1 MLLKPDQKIAL
12 PNTIILTIF
21 FFLFPIQGYANEY
34 NITEARQSFEYEFFE
49 WNNKTYELTGR
60 IILINAQKAI
70 IHLPRRNYGYT
81 KFIYSDVSLSD
92 DELSKI
98 QECKNLC
105 FISGNFLFSGNQ
117 NGLYGS
123 EYQIDAKMLN
133 FSIGLSLDLIPENR
147 RFFSD
152 LGKLNELFTSISEKN
167 DGRYPPTFF
176 FEFGKEPEE
185 DEVEDGA

>member
-1 MLLKPDQKIAL
+1 MLLKTKQSIAL
-12 PNTIILTIF
+12 PNVVFLTIL
-21 FFLFPIQGYANEY
+21 FFLLPLQGYAEEY
-34 NITEARQSFEYEFFE
+34 DVAEARRSFEYEFFE
-49 WNNKTYELTGR
+49 WNNKTYELT
-60 IILINAQKAI
+60 AI

-81 KFIYSDVSLSD
+81 KFIYSDVNLSD

-98 QECKNLC
+98 QDCKNLC
-105 FISGNFLFSGNQ
+105 FISGNFSFSGNQ
-117 NGLYGS
+117 DGLHGS

-133 FSIGLSLDLIPENR
+133 FSIGFSAHLISENR

-152 LGKLNELFTSISEKN
+152 LRKLSELFSSISEKN

-185 DEVEDGA
+185 NEVEEGA

>member
-1 MLLKPDQKIAL
+1 MLLKTKQSIAL
-12 PNTIILTIF
+12 PNIVFLTIF
-21 FFLFPIQGYANEY
+21 FFLLPLQGYADEY
-34 NITEARQSFEYEFFE
+34 DVAEARRSFEYEFFE

-60 IILINAQKAI
+60 IILISSRKAI

-81 KFIYSDVSLSD
+81 KFIYSDVNLSD

-98 QECKNLC
+98 QDCKNLC
-105 FISGNFLFSGNQ
+105 FISGNFSFSGNED
-117 NGLYGS
+117 GLYGS

-133 FSIGLSLDLIPENR
+133 FSIGFSAHLISENR

-152 LGKLNELFTSISEKN
+152 LRKLSELFSSISEKN

-176 FEFGKEPEE
+176 FEFGKGPEE
-185 DEVEDGA
+185 DEVEEGA